1 MSHWRD
7 YETSVSKYGAKGGT
21 ITHLPPEYWL
31 HDDLSKDPEPYPAW
45 DMYGFSILTWEL
57 MTEEKVYQ
65 GKTRKHYVYLNDN
78 QLKK

>member
-1 MSHWRD
+1 MFKVSDFGMSRWRD

-31 HDDLSKDPEPYPAW
+31 NDDLSKDPIKPSFAW
-45 DMYGFSILTWEL
+45 DMYGFSILTLEL

-65 GKTRKHYVYLNDN
+65 GGPKIMKH
-78 QLKK
+78 